1 MRRRSETR
9 RAVALSDEP
18 TWYKDAII
26 YEVRTRSYFDSN
38 DDGIGDL
45 RGLAGKL
52 DYLQDLGV
60 TALWLLPFYPSPGR
74 DDGYDISDY
83 TDVHPDVGTLADLE
97 FFLDEAHRRGLRV
110 ITELVLNHTSDQH
123 PWFQRSR
130 RAPPG
135 SPERDFYVW
144 NDTPDRYREARIIFR
159 DFEPSNW
166 SWDAEAKAYYW
177 HRFYAH
183 QPDLNFENPAVHD
196 ALLSVVDF
204 WFGKGVDGLRL
215 DAVPYLYEEEG
226 TNCENLAKT
235 HAFLKKLRAHVDA
248 RFKNRMLLAEANQW
262 PEDAAAYFGAGDEC
276 HMNFHFPL
284 MPRLFMAIHQ
294 EDRLPIVD
302 IFAQTPATDGT
313 CQWALFLR
321 NHDELT
327 LEMVSDEERDYMY
340 RAYADQA
347 AMRINL
353 GIRRRLAPL
362 VGNNR
367 RKVELLNA
375 LLFSLPG
382 TPVLYYGDEIG
393 MGDNIYLGDRDGVR
407 TPMQWSLDRNA
418 GFSRANP
425 QRLILPVVIDPEYH
439 YESLNVENQQ
449 QNPTSLLWWTK
460 RLIAIRKRFAAFG
473 RGSIEFL
480 SPSNPRVLAHVRA
493 YRDERVLIVANL
505 SRFAQYV
512 ELDLSK
518 YKGFVLTEPFGET
531 VFPAVGDVPYVIT
544 LGPHGFYWFSLDAP
558 GKGADVLSIPPPESV
573 PCVSVEALLGSKDF
587 EETIVAFLETRSWM
601 AGRPAALRGVRVD
614 EAIRI
619 GTGSDSLWIMILR
632 VEYAD
637 GDWETCVVPIALVPE
652 DHPVRPDCVLVHVEV
667 TGGPASFKGTLV
679 DAFDEP
685 SSSHAVLAAISSG
698 AKGHGKNGE
707 IAVSVIR
714 DGAISADVSDLEA
727 WKLGRERHD
736 TTVRYGDRF
745 VVRLFRHLDDGVTPE
760 LEVGRYLA
768 RRGVEISPPLY
779 AALELRR
786 PRVEPLTL
794 ALVQAFVPHV
804 ASGWAV
810 TSNELSQYFD
820 RVLARTPSE
829 SHPPPVPGRSPFALV
844 GVEPPPVVSAMI
856 GSYLETAAQLGLR
869 VAQLHLALGA
879 PTTDRAFAPEPY
891 TALDRRSKYQS
902 LRNLAGRVLR
912 LLRDRLQD
920 LSPPIREE
928 ALRALSNEASLLRC
942 FEPLL
947 RGKMEALR
955 IRLHGR
961 LHLGHVLYTG
971 GDFIFTDLGGARDR
985 SLAER
990 RRKRSPLRDLASMVW
1005 SFESAA
1011 LKFLLDPAHVR
1022 ESDLEAARPWAFHW
1036 AAWVSASFL
1045 AAYLQGVDG
1054 APFAFREREPAGV
1067 LFAAFWAERAF
1078 QSLKLQLEDRSED
1091 VLIALVGLNYIASR
1105 DEG

>member
-1 MRRRSETR
+1 MKRRIDRR
-9 RAVALSDEP
+9 RAVPLADEP

-26 YEVRTRSYFDSN
+26 YELRTRSYFDSN

-83 TDVHPDVGTLADLE
+83 TDVHPDVGTLDDFE
-97 FFLDEAHRRGLRV
+97 YFLGEAHRRGLRV

-130 RAPPG
+130 RAPSG
-135 SPERDFYVW
+135 SREREFYVW
-144 NDTPDRYREARIIFR
+144 SDTPDRYREARIIFR

-183 QPDLNFENPAVHD
+183 QPDLNFENPEVQE
-196 ALLSVVDF
+196 ALLCVVDF
-204 WFGKGVDGLRL
+204 WLAKGVDGLRL
-215 DAVPYLYEEEG
+215 DAVPYLFEEDG
-226 TNCENLAKT
+226 TNCENLPRT
-235 HAFLKKLRAHVDA
+235 HQFLKKLRAHVDA

-262 PEDAAAYFGAGDEC
+262 PEDAAAYFGSGDEC

-302 IFAQTPATDGT
+302 IFAQTPATDGI

-407 TPMQWSLDRNA
+407 TPMQWSMDRNA

-473 RGSIEFL
+473 RGTIDFL
-480 SPSNPRVLAHVRA
+480 SPSNPRVLACVRA
-493 YRDERVLIVANL
+493 FEDERVLVVANL

-512 ELDLSK
+512 ELDLAK
-518 YKGFVLTEPFGET
+518 YKGYALTEPFGET
-531 VFPAVGDVPYVIT
+531 MFPAVSDAPYVIT

-558 GKGADVLSIPPPESV
+558 GESTEAHVAPVTESMPCASI
-573 PCVSVEALLGSKDF
+573 EALLSSTEIEEFF
-587 EETIVAFLETRSWM
+587 EGFLESRTWM
-601 AGRPAALRGVRVD
+601 PRAQEIRAVRVED
-614 EAIRI
+614 AVRL
-619 GTGSDSLWIMILR
+619 GTGADSLWVALIR
-632 VEYAD
+632 VEYGDA
-637 GDWETCVVPIALVPE
+637 DWETCVVPLAFVPE
-652 DHPVRPDCVLVHVEV
+652 DRPVRAESVFARVDVAGDATPHGRGSLVDVLDD
-667 TGGPASFKGTLV
+667 PASSPALL
-679 DAFDEP
+679 
-685 SSSHAVLAAISSG
+685 SAVTHEARG
-698 AKGHGKNGE
+698 RGRKGE
-707 IAVSVIR
+707 IAVSWVR
-714 DGAISADVSDLEA
+714 DGAPVDVEPGVEA
-727 WKLGRERHD
+727 WQLGRERHD

-745 VVRLFRHLDDGVTPE
+745 VFRLFRHLDEGVTPE

-768 RRGVEISPPLY
+768 QQGAELSPPLY
-779 AALELRR
+779 AAVELRR
-786 PRVEPLTL
+786 HRAEPQTL

-804 ASGWAV
+804 ASGWSV
-810 TSNELSQYFD
+810 TMNELTQFFE
-820 RVLARTPSE
+820 RVLARTPADAM
-829 SHPPPVPGRSPFALV
+829 PPPLHAGSPFALV
-844 GVEPPPVVSAMI
+844 GTEIPPVVAATI
-856 GSYLETAAQLGLR
+856 GSFIDTAAQLGRR
-869 VAQLHLALGA
+869 VADLHLALGGS
-879 PTTDRAFAPEPY
+879 TTNPAFAPEPY

-912 LLRDRLQD
+912 LLRDRLPA
-920 LSPPIREE
+920 LPAPIREE
-928 ALRALSNEASLLRC
+928 ALATLANEAALLRC

-947 RGKMEALR
+947 RGKLDAQR
-955 IRLHGR
+955 IRVHGR

-971 GDFIFTDLGGARDR
+971 GDFIFTDIGAAR
-985 SLAER
+985 SGSLEDR

-1005 SFESAA
+1005 SFDAAA
-1011 LKFLLDPAHVR
+1011 LKLLLDPTRVR
-1022 ESDLEAARPWAFHW
+1022 DGDIPVARPWAFHW
-1036 AAWVSASFL
+1036 ASWISASFL
-1045 AAYLQGVDG
+1045 GAYLDAAGG
-1054 APFAFREREPAGV
+1054 ATFAPRDREPASV
-1067 LFAAFWAERAF
+1067 LFGAFWAERALA
-1078 QSLKLQLEDRSED
+1078 SLKVQLEDRSND
-1091 VLIALVGLNYIASR
+1091 AMIALIGLNSIAAR
-1105 DEG
+1105 EPP